1 MHRGAREVAGFRL
14 AHRLLLLPVTM
25 KPIDPSQLAH
35 VTGGAGGAILGS
47 LLQSAGPIM
56 NGVAGIIGA
65 AKSGKGGGGG
75 GGGGSA
81 GPAPGPA
88 PSGGGGGGDPL
99 VSVSVSINGVKA
111 A

>member
-1 MHRGAREVAGFRL
+1 MQ
-14 AHRLLLLPVTM
+14 
-25 KPIDPSQLAH
+25 PIDPSLLAH

-47 LLQSAGPIM
+47 LLQNAGPIM

-65 AKSGKGGGGG
+65 AKG
-75 GGGGSA
+75 GGGGSAAAAAPPAA

-88 PSGGGGGGDPL
+88 PSSGGGGADPL

>member
-1 MHRGAREVAGFRL
+1 MQ
-14 AHRLLLLPVTM
+14 
-25 KPIDPSQLAH
+25 PIDRSQLAH

-47 LLQSAGPIM
+47 LLQNAGPIL

-65 AKSGKGGGGG
+65 AKGGGGG
-75 GGGGSA
+75 GAAAAPAADPSAAAAAA

-88 PSGGGGGGDPL
+88 PQSGGSSANPL

-111 A
+111 V

>member
-1 MHRGAREVAGFRL
+1 MQ
-14 AHRLLLLPVTM
+14 
-25 KPIDPSQLAH
+25 PIDPSQLAH
-35 VTGGAGGAILGS
+35 VTGGAGGALLGS
-47 LLQSAGPIM
+47 LLQNAGPIM

-65 AKSGKGGGGG
+65 AKSGGGGGG
-75 GGGGSA
+75 GAARAQAA

-88 PSGGGGGGDPL
+88 PSGGADPL